1 MLTLGGFLL
10 CGWGDGGRDWAE
22 WTSISQSE
30 MGEPQRT
37 IFLHFLGGKSKS
49 SAREELAAEWQAAGR
64 NTKHLGKLVQKRRR
78 RREKAQLKQNSQ
90 DEARAAA
97 AAGAGAATGAGAAA
111 GAEAEA
117 ETAEPATATAAAA
130 PGAGA
135 ERRRR

>member
-49 SAREELAAEWQAAGR
+49 PFSDLAMESVYG
-64 NTKHLGKLVQKRRR
+64 
-78 RREKAQLKQNSQ
+78 SI
-90 DEARAAA
+90 
-97 AAGAGAATGAGAAA
+97 
-111 GAEAEA
+111 
-117 ETAEPATATAAAA
+117 
-130 PGAGA
+130 
-135 ERRRR
+135 